1 MKKVPLLFLL
11 FLTACSQ
18 PVLDEMEVRNDFA
31 PKNRI
36 GMRAKAAY
44 PQNYVTPRSLTEF
57 SSRLASEGRDL
68 SQHGVYIESFETGE
82 PIAMMNEDVLFNPA
96 SVMKLATTL
105 AALERLGPNRAFHT
119 DFLGTGEIS
128 PVSGELSGDLVL
140 FAGRDPAFSI
150 SDTKRV
156 GEALRSLG
164 IRQVAGSLVVI
175 GDFSCNFKPRTDE
188 SIEIFL
194 KNVGVGFRG
203 PVKFEPEGSPRGR
216 LLVTVE
222 SDSLLHIVQYLN
234 AHSVNSIADLL
245 AAHIGGTQSVKRI
258 LVETA
263 GLAPEDVRISRASGL
278 EVNRLSPRDT
288 VKVLRALFGRLKR
301 YDLDPQAVMAI
312 AGVDAGTLARRFT
325 EREFAGSVI
334 AKTGTLYTTDT
345 GVAAL
350 AGVIHTRDKGDL
362 LFAIYDSAQYR
373 RIQYLRNA
381 QDDFLKALM
390 NECGGPAPSRE
401 HSMTH
406 NFDKLQSNVTISE

>member
-11 FLTACSQ
+11 FLTACGAGAVS
-18 PVLDEMEVRNDFA
+18 EFGMRNDLA
-31 PKNRI
+31 PRN
-36 GMRAKAAY
+36 KAGLRGAAASSKEY
-44 PQNYVTPRSLTEF
+44 IAPRSLMEF

-68 SQHGVYIESFETGE
+68 RQHGVYVESFETGE

-105 AALERLGPNRAFHT
+105 AALERLGPNQTFHT
-119 DFLGTGEIS
+119 DFLGTGEIL
-128 PVSGELSGDLVL
+128 PALGELTGDLIL
-140 FAGRDPAFSI
+140 FSGRDPAFSI
-150 SDTKRV
+150 ADTKRV

-175 GDFSCNFKPRTDE
+175 GDFSCNFKAERNE
-188 SIEIFL
+188 STEIFL
-194 KNVGVGFRG
+194 KNLGVAFRG
-203 PVKFEPEGSPRGR
+203 PVRYEPDGNPRGR
-216 LLVTVE
+216 VLVSVE

-288 VKVLRALFGRLKR
+288 VKVLRALFDKLRR

-350 AGVIHTRDKGDL
+350 AGVMHTRDRGDL

-406 NFDKLQSNVTISE
+406 NFDKLQSTVTIAE